1 MKPIALIIPWYGDHN
16 KGGAEQE
23 CNYLAHSLQNAG
35 QKIEV
40 FTTCVKDA
48 ASNRGEN
55 TLRSGVHIESG
66 ILVRRFN
73 VKKQNLDKFIP
84 SNLKIYKNEDF
95 TEQDEFNYYSEDIN
109 SPEMYEFIKLHKDDY
124 KAFVFIPYLYGIT
137 YNGSNVCTD
146 KAILIPCLHDE
157 SYAYMKLTKE
167 MFERVKGVAY
177 LSSPEKRLANQLY
190 NLKNIKNEVLGAG
203 LDTDWV
209 CSCDAMRFR
218 KKYGIFTDFILY
230 AGRKD
235 PGKKADELLSF
246 FIKYKEKY
254 AGSSLKLVFLG
265 CGTLP
270 IPDKF
275 KSEVFDLGFVSV
287 EDKHDAFA
295 ASTVFCNPSWF
306 ESFSIVIMESWVAKR
321 PVIVSSHCEVTK
333 NFCIETNGGFYYE
346 NYFTFEKA
354 INFFLEHPE
363 IANQMGNNG
372 HEYVMKNFTHEIIA
386 RKYIEFI
393 DSCISK

>member
-1 MKPIALIIPWYGDHN
+1 MKTIALICPWYGEHI

-23 CNYLAHSLQNAG
+23 CNYLAHSLQNVG

-48 ASNRGEN
+48 SSNRGEN
-55 TLRSGVHIESG
+55 TLKSGAYTESN

-84 SNLKIYKNEDF
+84 SNLKIYRNENF

-109 SPEMYEFIKLHKDDY
+109 SPEMYEFIKLHKDIY

-137 YNGSNVCTD
+137 YNGSKVCPD
-146 KAILIPCLHDE
+146 KSILIPCLHDE
-157 SYAYMKLTKE
+157 SYAYMNLTRE
-167 MFERVKGVAY
+167 MFESVKGIAY
-177 LSSPEKRLANQLY
+177 LSSPEKILANQLY

-203 LDTDWV
+203 LDTDWE

-235 PGKKADELLSF
+235 SGKKADELLSF
-246 FIKYKEKY
+246 FIKYKEKHI
-254 AGSSLKLVFLG
+254 GSSLKLVFLG
-265 CGTLP
+265 GGTLP

-275 KSEVFDLGFVSV
+275 KSEIFDLGFVSV

-295 ASTVFCNPSWF
+295 AATVFCNPSWF

-333 NFCIETNGGFYYE
+333 NFCTETNGGFYYE
-346 NYFTFEKA
+346 NYFAFEKA
-354 INFFLEHPE
+354 INIFMEHPE
-363 IANQMGNNG
+363 IANRMGKNG
-372 HEYVMKNFTHEIIA
+372 HEYVMKNFTHDIIA
-386 RKYIEFI
+386 KKYIDFI
-393 DSCISK
+393 NSCLNN